1 MIIRKTLLSILAL
14 VALPILADQVIPPQN
29 YGPPYWYPAN
39 PAERLYKLP
48 WTEGRSHE
56 VTGAYGSDPASG
68 YHHPDYSVDFD
79 HGQGEAIRAAR
90 AGRVNLVYN
99 MDMTCNIPTSQGN
112 KVIIIH
118 QDSMPDSTMAN
129 GWRRVYVKDLY
140 LHVNNNIPVK
150 VGDVVQQGQIIAY
163 ASCTGQDGG
172 GPHLHFKAWI
182 DSMQTAQGWWR
193 HLGWFDSNPT
203 YKFTSVPTP
212 FVEITNRPN
221 GLPEMGDVYVS
232 QNQEPSAVESG
243 RPAQAPA
250 LLVSPNPFNPRATV
264 SFSLCK
270 GASVLVD
277 LLSVSGERKATLM
290 NTTLGTGP
298 HSLVWNAG
306 DLPCGVYF
314 VRLKIGSRVTVE
326 KVSLIR

>member
-1 MIIRKTLLSILAL
+1 MIIRKSLLSFLAL
-14 VALPILADQVIPPQN
+14 VALPVLADQVIPPQN
-29 YGPPYWYPAN
+29 YGPPYWYPAD
-39 PAERLYKLP
+39 PAQRLYKLP
-48 WTEGRSHE
+48 WTEGQSHE

-99 MDMTCNIPTSQGN
+99 TDMTCNIPTSQGN

-118 QDSMPDSTMAN
+118 QDSMPDSSMAS
-129 GWRRVYVKDLY
+129 GWRKVYVKDLY

-172 GPHLHFKAWI
+172 GPHLHFKVWV

-232 QNQEPSAVESG
+232 QNQEPSAVEAG
-243 RPAQAPA
+243 HLPETPA
-250 LLVSPNPFNPRATV
+250 LSVSPNPMNSRTAVT
-264 SFSLCK
+264 FSVK
-270 GASVLVD
+270 EAAPVFVD
-277 LLSVSGERKATLM
+277 VISITGERKTVLSSGKRAA
-290 NTTLGTGP
+290 GS
-298 HSLVWNAG
+298 HSISWRPD
-306 DLPCGVYF
+306 DLPCGIYLV
-314 VRLKIGSRVTVE
+314 RVTADG
-326 KVSLIR
+326 KTATTKMIKIN